1 MWRRWLV
8 QVWTWARVLIDFK
21 DGAMADEDGGSV
33 SVRRGGRWVGTV
45 GKVQW
50 IDGGVGLMGLDGM
63 DDFGYALTTV

>member
-1 MWRRWLV
+1 
-8 QVWTWARVLIDFK
+8 
-21 DGAMADEDGGSV
+21 MAEVCQCG
-33 SVRRGGRWVGTV
+33 RGGRWVGTV